1 MGRDKAMQEVRFR
14 KGETIFTEGEPGADC
29 YKIVSGKVEISLK
42 LRGILKRGRSETIAT
57 CLPGEIIGAMSAIE
71 KGPRSA
77 TAIAA
82 EPTVCM
88 ACTPDEFMESLENDP
103 LEALTYIRTLIKNQ
117 RHSNRALAGGPGRY
131 R

>member
-1 MGRDKAMQEVRFR
+1 MQEVRFR
-14 KGETIFTEGEPGADC
+14 KGETIFSEGEPGTHC

-42 LRGILKRGRSETIAT
+42 IRGILKRGRSETVAT
-57 CLPGEIIGAMSAIE
+57 CHPGETIGAMSAIE

-77 TAIAA
+77 TAVAA

-88 ACTPDEFMESLENDP
+88 ACTPDEFMESLERDP
-103 LEALTYIRTLIKNQ
+103 LEALAYIRTLIRNQ
-117 RHSNRALAGGPGRY
+117 RHSNRALADGAGRY